1 MTPDGSSDAAS
12 WLSAWRAQSP
22 VMRGVV
28 MMCISSVAFAA
39 MHFAIKVV
47 SAELE
52 PFQVAFFRNLFGLAF
67 LIPVIVGSGLAQM
80 KTKRIWLHAV
90 RGVLN
95 IAAMLM
101 FFTALSVTPLAKVT
115 ALAFSAPIFIA
126 VLSVVA
132 LGEKLRLRR
141 WLAIFISFIGMLII
155 IRPGVVALDTGALLV
170 LGSAAIWAVVMAIV
184 KVLSRT
190 ESSVA
195 IVAWMGIFLSVFS
208 LPPALM
214 VWRDPTLWAWGWL
227 IFIGFSGSIAQ
238 VAISQSLK
246 ETDPGA
252 VMPFDFL
259 RLIWAALLAFW
270 FLGETPD
277 QYTLIGAAVIFSSG
291 LYIAHRERLA
301 SKREARPVAAAA
313 QSSKVRSDGAET

>member
-1 MTPDGSSDAAS
+1 MTPSSGPDGGPDGAG
-12 WLSAWRAQSP
+12 LLDIWRAQSQ

-28 MMCISSVAFAA
+28 MMCVSTVAFAA
-39 MHFAIKVV
+39 MHFAIRVV
-47 SAELE
+47 TSELD
-52 PFQVAFFRNLFGLAF
+52 PFQVAFFRNLFGLLF
-67 LIPVIVGSGLAQM
+67 LIPVIVGSGIGQM
-80 KTKRIWLHAV
+80 KTKRIGLHAI

-101 FFTALSVTPLAKVT
+101 FFTALSITPLAKVT

-126 VLSVVA
+126 VLSVLV
-132 LGEKLRLRR
+132 LGERLRLRR
-141 WLAIFISFIGMLII
+141 WGAIAISFLGMLII
-155 IRPGVVALDTGALLV
+155 IRPGIVALDTGALLV
-170 LGSAAIWAVVMAIV
+170 LGAAAIWAVVMAIV

-208 LPPALM
+208 LPPAIW
-214 VWRDPTLWAWGWL
+214 VWRDPSVWAWGWL
-227 IFIGFSGSIAQ
+227 IFIGFTGSIAQ
-238 VAISQSLK
+238 VTISQSLK

-270 FLGETPD
+270 FLGEVPD
-277 QYTLIGAAVIFSSG
+277 EYTLIGAAVIFASS
-291 LYIAHRERLA
+291 LYIAHRER
-301 SKREARPVAAAA
+301 
-313 QSSKVRSDGAET
+313 